1 MLTYLLL
8 AYNKQTSF
16 ALKERYFE
24 KNAYYVTV
32 HCMCGEIRSK
42 CHFQP
47 MIYFYNSSKKFFIWF
62 FLNIAALKNAYFYR
76 TTASY

>member
-42 CHFQP
+42 CHF
-47 MIYFYNSSKKFFIWF
+47 
-62 FLNIAALKNAYFYR
+62 
-76 TTASY
+76 